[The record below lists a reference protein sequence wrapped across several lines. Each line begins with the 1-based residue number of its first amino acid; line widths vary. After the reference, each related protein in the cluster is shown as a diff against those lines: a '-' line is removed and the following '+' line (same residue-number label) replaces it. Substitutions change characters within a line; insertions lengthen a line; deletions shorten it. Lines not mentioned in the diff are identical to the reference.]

1 MTTSPEELKKNF
13 TDQIENTEKQI
24 VELNDNLKK
33 ATEYKLKLEGGLE
46 TLRLLAGEGDQ
57 PPAEVAPPAPP
68 EPPTAPA
75 E

>member
-13 TDQIENTEKQI
+13 TDQIENSDKQI
-24 VELNDNLKK
+24 KELEENLKK

-57 PPAEVAPPAPP
+57 PPAEAAPP
-68 EPPTAPA
+68 EPPVAPVA
-75 E
+75 DS

>member
-57 PPAEVAPPAPP
+57 PPAEGAPP